1 MHIFSYIQNRS
12 RLGSVI
18 EIELE
23 EKKRPDIYSSAILR
37 EVNDSS
43 YQIIVPDVRKAKKNV
58 DVVKFGW
65 IKGVLIRCV
74 LNIFGVML
82 FLRIS
87 WLVGQA
93 GVGLMTLI
101 ILLAT
106 VVTLSTT
113 LSMSAICTNGEIKAG
128 GAYYLISRSL
138 GPEFG
143 GAIGIVYSF
152 ANAIGAAINVI
163 GFAETIVAVLK
174 VYSNLYLENCESF
187 NIYCF

>member
-1 MHIFSYIQNRS
+1 M
-12 RLGSVI
+12 I

-43 YQIIVPDVRKAKKNV
+43 YQIIVPDVKKVKKNV
-58 DVVKFGW
+58 GVVKFGW

-101 ILLAT
+101 IILAT

-174 VYSNLYLENCESF
+174 VYSNFYHRKMLKF
-187 NIYCF
+187 

>member
-1 MHIFSYIQNRS
+1 MDSLNE
-12 RLGSVI
+12 V
-18 EIELE
+18 ELD
-23 EKKRPDIYSSAILR
+23 EKKRPEIYSSAILR

-43 YQIIVPDVRKAKKNV
+43 YQIVTSHAKKSHE
-58 DVVKFGW
+58 VVKFGW
-65 IKGVLIRCV
+65 VKGVLIRCV

-93 GVGLMTLI
+93 GIGLMTLI
-101 ILLAT
+101 IILAT

-174 VYSNLYLENCESF
+174 VRQHLIDF
-187 NIYCF
+187 I

>member
-1 MHIFSYIQNRS
+1 MKFLLKKYQTKNRS
-12 RLGSVI
+12 RLGSVN

-37 EVNDSS
+37 EVNDSN
-43 YQIIVPDVRKAKKNV
+43 YQIEVPRIKKTNV
-58 DVVKFGW
+58 DVIKFGW

-93 GVGLMTLI
+93 GIGLMTLI

-174 VYSNLYLENCESF
+174 VK
-187 NIYCF
+187 